1 MVPQCVTLT
10 VKYGGGSMMV
20 WGCFSGSRVSYHSI
34 LQRHAVPSGMH
45 VVGQGFILQ
54 QDNDPKHK
62 SKLCQ
67 NYLRK
72 KDVKLENIFSTK
84 NWKNWGVLKL
94 LTGSVHIQIEVTC

>member
-1 MVPQCVTLT
+1 
-10 VKYGGGSMMV
+10 MV
-20 WGCFSGSRVSYHSI
+20 WGCFSGSRVGDQTI
-34 LQRHAVPSGMH
+34 LQCHAVPSGMH

-54 QDNDPKHK
+54 QDTDSKHK

-72 KDVKLENIFSTK
+72 KDQDGKLENNFSIK

-94 LTGSVHIQIEVTC
+94 LTNSVYVTVYAM

>member
-1 MVPQCVTLT
+1 
-10 VKYGGGSMMV
+10 MV

-34 LQRHAVPSGMH
+34 LQHHAVPSGVH

-72 KDVKLENIFSTK
+72 KDEDGKLENIFSIK
-84 NWKNWGVLKL
+84 NSKIWVFQNF
-94 LTGSVHIQIEVTC
+94 